1 MRVSRATIRRSP
13 APLGEPR
20 NDESLCDV
28 VHTVGAILLE
38 AGHRTTD
45 AERNA
50 VIAQNLTSAFYVV
63 RAAAPRLAVRGGA
76 IVRFSTAATRIGMAN
91 HEAISA
97 ARAGVEGLARASAA
111 ARDSRS
117 RADRRHV
124 AGLLNAATERFEHRT
139 PSRTYVIAGP
149 RRREGVPPEGGSR
162 CRIIPSGWM
171 LPMGSREIIHPLRA
185 RKRLNSRETAAAR
198 ALLYG

>member
-50 VIAQNLTSAFYVV
+50 VIA
-63 RAAAPRLAVRGGA
+63 
-76 IVRFSTAATRIGMAN
+76 
-91 HEAISA
+91 
-97 ARAGVEGLARASAA
+97 
-111 ARDSRS
+111 
-117 RADRRHV
+117 
-124 AGLLNAATERFEHRT
+124 
-139 PSRTYVIAGP
+139 
-149 RRREGVPPEGGSR
+149 
-162 CRIIPSGWM
+162 
-171 LPMGSREIIHPLRA
+171 
-185 RKRLNSRETAAAR
+185 
-198 ALLYG
+198 